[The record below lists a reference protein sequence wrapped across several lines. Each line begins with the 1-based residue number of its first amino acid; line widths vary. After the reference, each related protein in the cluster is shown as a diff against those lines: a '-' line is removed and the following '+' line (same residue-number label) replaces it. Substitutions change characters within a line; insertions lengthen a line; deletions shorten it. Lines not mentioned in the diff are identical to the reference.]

1 MNSKISSTWIRSISA
16 INSSSEGDSPR
27 FNSFEKVN
35 VVFYFNIA
43 EKLKF

>member
-16 INSSSEGDSPR
+16 INSSSEGDSAR
-27 FNSFEKVN
+27 LSSFEKVN
-35 VVFYFNIA
+35 VFYFNIA